1 MKLETQF
8 DRCLAYLALVD
19 FTVKTQTWL
28 KCTSSWAL
36 NAGERTLI
44 AAIMLDFSSTT
55 WGKMGVCLFF
65 LVFQS
70 REHSLN
76 HHAVIIARKKITKVH
91 LTPERLCL
99 LFLQRSMCTS
109 TAFGWPILFPTF
121 FFSKNKQ
128 TDFPFSTS

>member
-1 MKLETQF
+1 MS
-8 DRCLAYLALVD
+8 CLLSTGGLHCEDSDMIKMHILVGAECRRKDTHCCNYVGLFINYL
-19 FTVKTQTWL
+19 
-28 KCTSSWAL
+28 
-36 NAGERTLI
+36 
-44 AAIMLDFSSTT
+44 
-55 WGKMGVCLFF
+55 GKMGVCLFF

-121 FFSKNKQ
+121 FFFQKTNKQ
-128 TDFPFSTS
+128 IFLLAHPSYLNN